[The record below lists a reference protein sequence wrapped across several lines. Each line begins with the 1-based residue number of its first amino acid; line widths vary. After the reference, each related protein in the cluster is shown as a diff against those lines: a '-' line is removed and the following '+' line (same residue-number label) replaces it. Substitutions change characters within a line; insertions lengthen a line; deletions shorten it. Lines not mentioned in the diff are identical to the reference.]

1 MRRAG
6 EVLWARGVTSP
17 IDYPSQSRSVA
28 LVRLSS
34 MTRLA
39 AIALAALIASTAGAQ
54 APTNQPPPK
63 PKPGTIIERPE
74 PGRITTTPAP
84 EPAAPSTTPS
94 ATLSGQRV
102 ERFEAVGNT
111 SVASDTIR
119 VYLGIVPGE
128 PYNPDLIRKNFL
140 NLWQTGLF
148 DDIRI
153 EADKGEHGV
162 IVRVA
167 VKERPRIGAVE
178 YRGNKDM
185 NATKINEA
193 LEKEHIDLNV
203 GNTIEQTI
211 VQRAAEAIKR
221 AYSENGFE
229 GVTVDPTTENMLEAG
244 EKKIVFNINEGI
256 KATVASVEFVGNAH
270 FSSRRLRRQMKE

>member
-1 MRRAG
+1 MPLVKLYLRKGKSPEYVRSVADAVHEALVAAATVAAAARPTRARMRRAG

-74 PGRITTTPAP
+74 PGRITTAP

-102 ERFEAVGNT
+102 E
-111 SVASDTIR
+111 
-119 VYLGIVPGE
+119 
-128 PYNPDLIRKNFL
+128 
-140 NLWQTGLF
+140 
-148 DDIRI
+148 
-153 EADKGEHGV
+153 
-162 IVRVA
+162 
-167 VKERPRIGAVE
+167 
-178 YRGNKDM
+178 
-185 NATKINEA
+185 
-193 LEKEHIDLNV
+193 
-203 GNTIEQTI
+203 
-211 VQRAAEAIKR
+211 
-221 AYSENGFE
+221 
-229 GVTVDPTTENMLEAG
+229 
-244 EKKIVFNINEGI
+244 
-256 KATVASVEFVGNAH
+256 
-270 FSSRRLRRQMKE
+270 

>member
-74 PGRITTTPAP
+74 PGRITAPAP

-153 EADKGEHGV
+153 EAERGESGGV
-162 IVRVA
+162 VVRAV
-167 VKERPRIGAVE
+167 VKERPRIGSVE
-178 YRGNKDM
+178 YRGNKDL
-185 NATKINEA
+185 ATNKITEQ
-193 LEKEHIDLNV
+193 LEKDKIDLHV
-203 GNTIEQTI
+203 GNTIEQTLI
-211 VQRAAEAIKR
+211 RRAAESIRK
-221 AYSENGFE
+221 AY
-229 GVTVDPTTENMLEAG
+229 
-244 EKKIVFNINEGI
+244 
-256 KATVASVEFVGNAH
+256 
-270 FSSRRLRRQMKE
+270 